1 MCRPSAT
8 KFDAE
13 ALPVIRGLSSGPAIV
28 TCAASVPFRS
38 STGIAL
44 VPAPTNSRPRL
55 AIHYQITR
63 IPQLRRARKRSAHRS
78 SLNPGC
84 AQGGRGHSYRAAHS
98 DPGDAHAGI
107 PNGEVPRIEPAL
119 NRIIELRRKRESQL
133 AV

>member
-44 VPAPTNSRPRL
+44 VPAPTKSRTGFTSPRSEERSETASAWPSMPDNSMRECGME
-55 AIHYQITR
+55 IHEF
-63 IPQLRRARKRSAHRS
+63 PS
-78 SLNPGC
+78 
-84 AQGGRGHSYRAAHS
+84 
-98 DPGDAHAGI
+98 
-107 PNGEVPRIEPAL
+107 
-119 NRIIELRRKRESQL
+119 
-133 AV
+133 